1 MQPEILEGPL
11 NLTPISR
18 RDLVMDGIKNYII
31 TKGLQ
36 PGDILPTESELCELL
51 GASRSSIREAM
62 RALATLEITEVH
74 HGKGTYVGPM
84 TLDPMVELV
93 VFRGVVNSRNSIRT
107 LRDIVT
113 VRQSLDLAET
123 DHIVAVFNNT
133 SNPDLWALVHDMEV
147 KAERGETFPEE
158 DRTFHTTI
166 ISRLNNPLMTQLV
179 GAFWDIHS
187 GVLPQLGLHLPKN
200 LIPTARAHGDM
211 LFAAES
217 GDAKAW
223 RTSVI
228 AHYEPLM
235 TALKAADVDDE
246 APAQPHQKAG
256 REEGEAA

>member
-1 MQPEILEGPL
+1 M
-11 NLTPISR
+11 NLTQKSR
-18 RDLVMDGIKNYII
+18 RDLVMDGIKNHII
-31 TKGLQ
+31 TNDLQ
-36 PGDILPTESELCELL
+36 PGDILPTESEICELL
-51 GASRSSIREAM
+51 GASRSSVREAM
-62 RALATLEITEVH
+62 RALATLEIVEVH

-93 VFRGVVNSRNSIRT
+93 VFRGVVNNKNSIRT
-107 LRDIVT
+107 LRDIVN
-113 VRQSLDLAET
+113 VRQTLDLAES
-123 DHIVAVFNNT
+123 DNIVAVYKDT
-133 SNPDLWALVHDMEV
+133 SNPDLWELVHQMEV

-158 DRTFHTTI
+158 DRIFHTSL

-217 GDAKAW
+217 GNAETW
-223 RTSVI
+223 RCSVI

-235 TALKAADVDDE
+235 TALLAAD
-246 APAQPHQKAG
+246 
-256 REEGEAA
+256 R